1 LTPEARLRTA
11 LDALPAPVTLWWRD
25 DDAGRDHPRLA
36 ALLALA
42 EARGLPLALAVV
54 PDWLEPAGAERIL
67 ASPRATVL
75 QHGIA
80 HRDHAVAPARKIE
93 LGSGAAAG
101 RLREALTHGRERL
114 AATFGGRFRP
124 VLVPPWNRIAPELVP
139 DLPSLGFTGLSTWG
153 PRPSAQPLPGLR
165 QVNTHLDLVAW
176 REGGRALELGEL
188 AQALAGLVVERHG
201 EPIGVLSHHRVMD
214 PAAFAAL
221 DRLWALVQDHPKVR
235 LAHVETLFGEG

>member
-1 LTPEARLRTA
+1 VTPEARLRAT

-36 ALLALA
+36 TLLALA

-54 PDWLEPAGAERIL
+54 PDWLEPVCAARIL

-93 LGSGAAAG
+93 LGGADRD
-101 RLREALTHGRERL
+101 RLREGLAHGRDRL
-114 AATFGGRFRP
+114 AATFGDRFRP

-139 DLPSLGFTGLSTWG
+139 DLPPLGFTGLSTWG
-153 PRPSAQPLPGLR
+153 PRPSAQPVPALR

-176 REGGRALELGEL
+176 REGGRALDLDEL
-188 AQALAGLVVERHG
+188 AQALAGLVGTQRG
-201 EPIGVLSHHRVMD
+201 EPIGVLSHHLVMD
-214 PAAFAAL
+214 PAALTTL
-221 DRLWALVQDHPKVR
+221 DRLWALVQDHPQVR
-235 LAHVETLFGEG
+235 LAGVGTLFGEG